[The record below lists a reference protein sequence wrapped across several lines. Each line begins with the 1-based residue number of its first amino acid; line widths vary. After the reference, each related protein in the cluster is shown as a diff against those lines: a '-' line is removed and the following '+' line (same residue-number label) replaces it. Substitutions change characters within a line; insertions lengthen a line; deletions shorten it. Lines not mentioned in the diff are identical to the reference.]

1 MLDEQL
7 CNTVIPLSLRHFT
20 ADARLIGLI
29 LAIHPALGFLVQ
41 PVVGILGDRIWTPV
55 GRRAT
60 FLVVCA
66 PLAAGCLI
74 LMAQAPRFWQYLSL
88 LVLFQLFF
96 AVLWG
101 ADHPLVAELVPARQ
115 RPLVQGGMLTC
126 GQILSFFFV
135 TYGVGRAMDR
145 WGEAS
150 VYWIVA
156 AGQIV
161 LVALAALFLGESRV
175 TPMPRPKLTPER
187 YLRDLLGDPVLRR
200 FALLGFTYAAF
211 VSSVTGFSVLFAVRT
226 LRMSKADFCCAWGSQ
241 SLIALVCAVPVA
253 LMVARWPKQWA
264 LVAGFGCALIACFIA
279 MSADAGR
286 WIYPIA
292 LFFGAGVVII
302 DVTLKP
308 FFSEYLPRD
317 IIGQLTGA
325 YNMCYASGRIVAL
338 VGTGWAVA
346 AADGDY
352 RVIWMVA
359 VVFGSLAAI
368 VSATIPGRGRTNV
381 VQNSIPSRLAIG
393 FRR

>member
-1 MLDEQL
+1 M
-7 CNTVIPLSLRHFT
+7 
-20 ADARLIGLI
+20 
-29 LAIHPALGFLVQ
+29 
-41 PVVGILGDRIWTPV
+41 
-55 GRRAT
+55 
-60 FLVVCA
+60 
-66 PLAAGCLI
+66 
-74 LMAQAPRFWQYLSL
+74 
-88 LVLFQLFF
+88 
-96 AVLWG
+96 
-101 ADHPLVAELVPARQ
+101 
-115 RPLVQGGMLTC
+115 
-126 GQILSFFFV
+126 
-135 TYGVGRAMDR
+135 
-145 WGEAS
+145 
-150 VYWIVA
+150 
-156 AGQIV
+156 
-161 LVALAALFLGESRV
+161 
-175 TPMPRPKLTPER
+175 
-187 YLRDLLGDPVLRR
+187 
-200 FALLGFTYAAF
+200 
-211 VSSVTGFSVLFAVRT
+211 
-226 LRMSKADFCCAWGSQ
+226 
-241 SLIALVCAVPVA
+241 
-253 LMVARWPKQWA
+253 
-264 LVAGFGCALIACFIA
+264 AGFGCALIACFIA

-381 VQNSIPSRLAIG
+381 VQNSIPSPLAIG